1 MDPDSS
7 HVPCSVKDISDI
19 TSDDEHQHLYKDVMK
34 AWMTANATG
43 RSNIRHKLHES
54 IDPLDASTHSDGNVV
69 QIVSSRIATGPTVSV
84 HDAVVIGTEMTK
96 RCESTWPGGFHDTL
110 SKKVR
115 TMTMTKKHI
124 MWDQKSVRRQ
134 FIHASLACKLPVGH
148 EPQRGFDVHVCK
160 CPYFHAHQQWRDAIN
175 EK

>member
-1 MDPDSS
+1 MMFESRNDIHDVWKGSQWQYLHQTQTKHTEDMDPDSS

-54 IDPLDASTHSDGNVV
+54 IDPLDASTHSDDNVV

-84 HDAVVIGTEMTK
+84 HEAVVIGTEMTK
-96 RCESTWPGGFHDTL
+96 RCEST
-110 SKKVR
+110 
-115 TMTMTKKHI
+115 
-124 MWDQKSVRRQ
+124 
-134 FIHASLACKLPVGH
+134 
-148 EPQRGFDVHVCK
+148 
-160 CPYFHAHQQWRDAIN
+160 
-175 EK
+175 

>member
-7 HVPCSVKDISDI
+7 HLPCSAKDISDI

-69 QIVSSRIATGPTVSV
+69 QIVSSRIATGPTVSFNE
-84 HDAVVIGTEMTK
+84 AVVIGTEMMK
-96 RCESTWPGGFHDTL
+96 LYESTWPGGFHDTL

-124 MWDQKSVRRQ
+124 KWDQQ
-134 FIHASLACKLPVGH
+134 
-148 EPQRGFDVHVCK
+148 K
-160 CPYFHAHQQWRDAIN
+160 CTTPI
-175 EK
+175 